1 MGDWKDTLAYLAERM
16 RETETANSV
25 VKMTTTESRTN
36 RPAMTLAQKIAIHR
50 DLEAALERIEGEVSL
65 RGDKPLPKWRYKDGQ
80 SDATI
85 AAKHGVG
92 DAAVGGLRLELFG
105 ALQRADAGISRPGI
119 LDLHANIRRI
129 NEQLAEFARR
139 MEALENA
146 ITSPDSLDRT
156 RELERNRVVSITQ
169 NGTHKEMF

>member
-16 RETETANSV
+16 RETEIANSG

-50 DLEAALERIEGEVSL
+50 DLEAALERIEGEVSN

-85 AAKHGVG
+85 ASKHGVG
-92 DAAVGGLRLELFG
+92 DAAVGALRLELFG
-105 ALQRADAGISRPGI
+105 ALQRSDYGVSRPGMFE
-119 LDLHANIRRI
+119 LQASLKRI
-129 NEQLAEFARR
+129 TEQLADFARR
-139 MEALENA
+139 VEALENA
-146 ITSPDSLDRT
+146 ITSP
-156 RELERNRVVSITQ
+156 ERNKIVSFNQ